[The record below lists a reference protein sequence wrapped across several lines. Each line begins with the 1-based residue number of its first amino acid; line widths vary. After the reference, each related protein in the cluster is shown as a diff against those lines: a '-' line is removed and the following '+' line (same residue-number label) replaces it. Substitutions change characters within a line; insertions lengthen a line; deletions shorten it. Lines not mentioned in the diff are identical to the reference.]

1 MKKAI
6 FLLCFL
12 CSSFLVKG
20 QRVGLVLSGGGA
32 KGLAH
37 IGVLKA
43 LEENHIPID
52 YVTGT
57 SMGGIVGGMYAAGYT
72 PSAIEYIA
80 LSNDF
85 QNWVNGRLDKQY
97 QYYFSKKPDNPSVLK
112 AKLEIDTGFNAS
124 LRSNLINDIPLNF
137 AMLELLA
144 QASANAKNNFDSL
157 FVPYR
162 CIVSDIFSKKA
173 FPVKDGSLVEAIR
186 GTMAVPLVYRPVK
199 VNDRYVFDGGIY
211 NNFPIDVMQQEFNPD
226 YMIGVNV
233 SSKKYND
240 YPKGQEEK
248 LANSFLMYMFL
259 SNPDSTGM
267 GANSAYIQPDI
278 SNYSSTS
285 FSSVQELIQLGY
297 DAAMAQMPKIL
308 KEIARRSLPE
318 EVKDRRKAFNS
329 KNPDLVFENVHINGA
344 NSRQQSYI
352 ERVLRS
358 DGKKLDLFKIKAGF
372 TKLVADENFET
383 VYPRISYQDSLN
395 TFDFDLEVKTQ
406 KNFKVDFGGSISTR
420 PISNAFLGLQYSILD
435 KNAYTFGANF
445 YSGRFYESIQ
455 TTARVDM
462 PSKKPLFL
470 EASFTYNHWNY
481 LSTSTIIVDKIE
493 PTFLEQSDRLL
504 SLKIG
509 TPVGKNGKL
518 EFQTAFVNFEDQFSP
533 NENYVSGDIFDKNYF
548 NGFSNSL
555 SLNIQTLN
563 RKQYASDGL
572 YFNVSLAQYSGE
584 EHYKPG
590 NVLRNEPIYPTLKSM
605 EESRN
610 WLRFKSSIEHYPISG
625 KRFSLGYLAETVLS
639 NRPLFSTYKSTLL
652 TAPAFYPLQDSKS
665 IFLTNFRANTYLAL
679 GLKNVVNLKKNLDF
693 RLETYLFQAYRNF
706 ELLNYQD
713 VAFGTSFPKANYAA
727 SAGLVYQSPLGPI
740 NLSLNHYNQHLR
752 PWGLM
757 FHAGFLLYNK
767 RAFD

>member
-1 MKKAI
+1 MKNAI

-12 CSSFLVKG
+12 CSSFLVMG

-85 QNWVNGRLDKQY
+85 QNWVNGRSDKQY

-162 CIVSDIFSKKA
+162 CMVSDIFLKKA
-173 FPVKDGSLVEAIR
+173 IPVKNGSLVEAIR

-211 NNFPIDVMQQEFNPD
+211 NNFPIDVMQQDFNPD
-226 YMIGVNV
+226 YIIGVNV
-233 SSKKYND
+233 SSKKYNE

-267 GANSAYIQPDI
+267 GPNSAYIQPDI
-278 SNYSSTS
+278 SNHNSTN

-308 KEIARRSLPE
+308 KEIGRRNLPE
-318 EVKDRRKAFNS
+318 EVKARRKAFNS
-329 KNPDLVFENVHINGA
+329 KNPDLVFENVHIKGA

-352 ERVLRS
+352 ERVLGANG
-358 DGKKLDLFKIKAGF
+358 DKLDLFKIKAAF

-383 VYPRISYQDSLN
+383 VYPRLSYQDSLN

-406 KNFKVDFGGSISTR
+406 KNFKVDFGGSLSTR

-455 TTARVDM
+455 TTARMDI
-462 PSKKPLFL
+462 PNKKPLFL
-470 EASFTYNHWNY
+470 EADFTYNYWNY

-504 SLKIG
+504 SLKVG

-518 EFQTAFVNFEDQFSP
+518 ELQTAFINFEDQFSP
-533 NENYVSGDIFDKNYF
+533 NDKYVSGDIFDKNYF

-555 SLNIQTLN
+555 SLYIQTLN
-563 RKQYASDGL
+563 RKQYASKGL
-572 YFNVSLAQYSGE
+572 YFHVSLGQFAGE

-590 NVLRNEPIYPTLKSM
+590 NVLRNEPIYPSLKSM

-610 WLRFKSSIEHYPISG
+610 WLRFKSTIEHYPISG
-625 KRFSLGYLAETVLS
+625 KRYSLGYLAETVVS

-679 GLKNVVNLKKNLDF
+679 GLKNVVNLKKNIDF
-693 RLETYLFQAYRNF
+693 RLETFLFQAYRNF
-706 ELLNYQD
+706 ELLSYQD
-713 VAFGTSFPKANYAA
+713 VELGPRFPKANYAA

-740 NLSLNHYNQHLR
+740 NLSLNHYNQHQR

>member
-12 CSSFLVKG
+12 FCSSLVKG

-52 YVTGT
+52 YVSGT

-97 QYYFSKKPDNPSVLK
+97 QYFFSKKPDNPSVLK
-112 AKLEIDTGFNAS
+112 AKLEIDTGLNAS

-162 CIVSDIFSKKA
+162 CVVSDIFSKKA
-173 FPVKDGSLVEAIR
+173 IPVKNGSLVEAVR

-226 YMIGVNV
+226 YIIGVNV
-233 SSKKYND
+233 SSKKYNE
-240 YPKGQEEK
+240 YPKDQEEK

-267 GANSAYIQPDI
+267 GPHSAYIQPDM
-278 SNYSSTS
+278 SNHNSTS

-308 KEIARRSLPE
+308 REIARRSLPE
-318 EVKDRRKAFNS
+318 EVKERRKAFNS
-329 KNPDLVFENVHINGA
+329 KNPDLVFENVQINGA

-352 ERVLRS
+352 ERVLRAN
-358 DGKKLDLFKIKAGF
+358 GKQLDLFKIKAGF

-383 VYPRISYQDSLN
+383 VYPRITYKDSLN

-420 PISNAFLGLQYSILD
+420 PISNAYLGLQYSILD

-455 TTARVDM
+455 TTARMDL
-462 PSKKPLFL
+462 PSRNPLFL
-470 EASFTYNHWNY
+470 EAGFTYNHWNY

-493 PTFLEQSDRLL
+493 PAFLEQSDRLL

-518 EFQTAFVNFEDQFSP
+518 ELQTAFVNFEDQFSP
-533 NENYVSGDIFDKNYF
+533 NDNYVSGDIFDKNYF
-548 NGFSNSL
+548 NGFSNSI

-563 RKQYASDGL
+563 RKQYATQGL
-572 YFNVSLAQYSGE
+572 YFQVSLAQYSGE

-590 NVLRNEPIYPTLKSM
+590 NVLRNEPIYPTLKSI

-610 WLRFKSSIEHYPISG
+610 WVRFKSTIEHYPISG

-679 GLKNVVNLKKNLDF
+679 GLKNVVNLNKNLDF
-693 RLETYLFQAYRNF
+693 RLETYLFQAYQNF

-713 VAFGTSFPKANYAA
+713 VELGSRFPKANYAA
-727 SAGLVYQSPLGPI
+727 SACLVYQSPLGPI
-740 NLSLNHYNQHLR
+740 NLSLNHYNQHQR